1 MSKVSLTL
9 TGYDSAMTRLVRE
22 IKAGLDKTDPILGE
36 IQRVPV
42 AHDGSTRQVSVP
54 KIVDT
59 SMKDFSAVVTIHR
72 NSFRETDVEKFVEFV
87 WSLSDS
93 LSSQATKYLFETVS
107 LTTEAA
113 GNVVNAEG
121 KNLWDAQ
128 IEMLERTYLRFDEN
142 GNHNAKFYMHPDTF
156 KKITATPPT
165 AEQQQRWDQVLN
177 AKREEYYAKKR
188 TRRLS

>member
-1 MSKVSLTL
+1 MSKISVALA
-9 TGYDSAMTRLVRE
+9 GYDYAMTRLLRE

-42 AHDGSTRQVSVP
+42 THDGTTRQVSAP

-59 SMKDFSAVVTIHR
+59 IMKDFSAVVTIER
-72 NSFRETDVEKFVEFV
+72 KAFRQTDVEKFVEFA
-87 WSLSDS
+87 WNLSDS

-107 LTTEAA
+107 LTTEGA

-142 GNHNAKFYMHPDTF
+142 GNHNAKFYAHPDTF
-156 KKITATPPT
+156 KKLSANPPT
-165 AEQQQRWDQVLN
+165 AEQQERWNQVLN